1 MTQHELRDRIGLVPQ
16 KGNLFSG
23 TIRSNLKYGAPEATD
38 EELEEVIRIAQ
49 AKEFIDQKK
58 NVLIWKF
65 HKVEQTFLVVK
76 NKDLRLLVLL
86 RKIQIFIF
94 LMIVFQHL
102 ISKQMLN
109 FVKN

>member
-49 AKEFIDQKK
+49 AKDLLIKKK

-76 NKDLRLLVLL
+76 KTKTCDCSCYCKKSRYLY
-86 RKIQIFIF
+86 F
-94 LMIVFQHL
+94 
-102 ISKQMLN
+102 
-109 FVKN
+109 

>member
-38 EELEEVIRIAQ
+38 EELEEVIQLLKQKNLLI
-49 AKEFIDQKK
+49 KKK

-76 NKDLRLLVLL
+76 TKTYDCSCYCKKSRYLY
-86 RKIQIFIF
+86 F
-94 LMIVFQHL
+94 
-102 ISKQMLN
+102 
-109 FVKN
+109 